1 MLSSLTLAGSPSI
14 FSSKFLKCSFIFL
27 TRYYDQFYDQ
37 IINKFLLR
45 RRIYILENEDIED
58 DERCDGQHDVENCVE
73 SEIVNVYV
81 PVIRSAQKNFCI
93 VCS

>member
-1 MLSSLTLAGSPSI
+1 MI
-14 FSSKFLKCSFIFL
+14 N
-27 TRYYDQFYDQ
+27 YDQ

-45 RRIYILENEDIED
+45 RRIYILENDDIED
-58 DERCDGQHDVENCVE
+58 DERCDGENNVENCVE
-73 SEIVNVYV
+73 PEIVNVYV